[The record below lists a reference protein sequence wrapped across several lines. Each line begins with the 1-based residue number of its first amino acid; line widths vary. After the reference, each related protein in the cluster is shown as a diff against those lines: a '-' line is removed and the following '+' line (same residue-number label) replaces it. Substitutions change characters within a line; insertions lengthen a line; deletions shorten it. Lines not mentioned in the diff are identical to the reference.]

1 MDGRGRALDNIFVER
16 LWRSLKHEDIYLK
29 GYSTVAE
36 LTLGLVEY
44 FAFYNSERPHQGLG
58 NSSPDEVSAASN
70 GGGAR
75 IVNHFGPGGRPSS
88 PVNSGQPR
96 SAAIRSAARRV
107 GKEGVNTLR

>member
-1 MDGRGRALDNIFVER
+1 MDGRGRALDNIFVDR

-58 NSSPDEVSAASN
+58 NRTPAEVSAASIGRGSRLLN
-70 GGGAR
+70 P
-75 IVNHFGPGGRPSS
+75 FGPGGSHSS
-88 PVNSGQPR
+88 QVKSGQPLQASTEES
-96 SAAIRSAARRV
+96 SA
-107 GKEGVNTLR
+107 GE